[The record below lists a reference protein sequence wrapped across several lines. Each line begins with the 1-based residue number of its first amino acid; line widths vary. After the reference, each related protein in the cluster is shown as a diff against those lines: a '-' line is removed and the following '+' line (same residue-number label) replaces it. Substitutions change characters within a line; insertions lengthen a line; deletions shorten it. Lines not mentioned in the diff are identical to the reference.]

1 MQSGGMHAASQTSDV
16 TLEAGVIKLLAY
28 EKESGN
34 DSE

>member
-1 MQSGGMHAASQTSDV
+1 MQSGGMHAAAQTSDMMP
-16 TLEAGVIKLLAY
+16 EAGVNKLLAY